1 MFQNNL
7 DLRGHGEVVEMTK
20 AQMEEWIKC
29 SQDVF
34 TFANY
39 FNIIAED
46 GMHPIKLR
54 PYQERLL
61 RFFDADVPDKNNRIV
76 MIGRQTGKTTL
87 ATLYLTWLALFKSDK
102 TIAILAN
109 KEEQALE
116 IMSRIR
122 DAYVKLPFWL
132 QQGINPMK
140 GGFAKG
146 TIGLDNGTKI
156 FAAASSSSSI
166 RGKTVDYMLVD
177 EFAHLEPGIAD
188 TFMMSVFPT
197 QSSRKDARLILIS
210 TPVGMNHFYDI
221 WQKAV
226 QGVGSFLAA
235 KVQWYEIE
243 GRDEAWKER
252 IIRDT
257 NPQFFAQEYACLNK
271 DEKIKIKYCNN
282 EVELT
287 IKELADMMAE
297 NL

>member
-1 MFQNNL
+1 MFFGNPR
-7 DLRGHGEVVEMTK
+7 LRGTGEHCEMT
-20 AQMEEWIKC
+20 QEEMKEWLKC
-29 SQDVF
+29 SQDIF
-34 TFANY
+34 HFATY
-39 FNIIAED
+39 FYINAAD
-46 GMHPIKLR
+46 GMHPIQLR
-54 PYQERLL
+54 PYQDKIVQTLI
-61 RFFDADVPDKNNRIV
+61 ANVPNKNNRII
-76 MIGRQTGKTTL
+76 MQGRQTGKTTI
-87 ATLYLTWLALFKSDK
+87 ATLYLTWLALFRQNK
-102 TIAILAN
+102 TIAVLAN
-109 KEEQALE
+109 KEAQAIE
-116 IMSRIR
+116 IMSRIK
-122 DAYVKLPFWL
+122 DAYVNLPLWL
-132 QQGINPMK
+132 QQGINKDVGGWTK
-140 GGFAKG
+140 GS
-146 TIGLDNGTKI
+146 IGLDNGTKI

-210 TPVGMNHFYDI
+210 TPFGMNHFYDI

>member
-1 MFQNNL
+1 MFQNNP

-20 AQMEEWIKC
+20 EQMEEWVKC

-122 DAYVKLPFWL
+122 DAYVKLPLWL

-226 QGVGSFLAA
+226 QGV
-235 KVQWYEIE
+235 
-243 GRDEAWKER
+243 
-252 IIRDT
+252 
-257 NPQFFAQEYACLNK
+257 
-271 DEKIKIKYCNN
+271 
-282 EVELT
+282 
-287 IKELADMMAE
+287 
-297 NL
+297 

>member
-1 MFQNNL
+1 MFQNNP

-122 DAYVKLPFWL
+122 DAYVKLPLWL

-146 TIGLDNGTKI
+146 TIGLDNGTDRK
-156 FAAASSSSSI
+156 
-166 RGKTVDYMLVD
+166 
-177 EFAHLEPGIAD
+177 
-188 TFMMSVFPT
+188 SV
-197 QSSRKDARLILIS
+197 
-210 TPVGMNHFYDI
+210 V
-221 WQKAV
+221 
-226 QGVGSFLAA
+226 
-235 KVQWYEIE
+235 
-243 GRDEAWKER
+243 
-252 IIRDT
+252 
-257 NPQFFAQEYACLNK
+257 
-271 DEKIKIKYCNN
+271 
-282 EVELT
+282 
-287 IKELADMMAE
+287 
-297 NL
+297 